1 MTNYNNIPEELKEL
15 RQWVGFSIFERENG
29 KRGKMPINPRTNR
42 PAAANKP
49 ETWGTFDQ
57 AYNAIGEPATY
68 SVNGVTHRGT
78 IDGIGIEFDQNIF
91 GLDLDGH
98 VIGGELTPEAKDII
112 KTMNS
117 YTELS
122 PSGTG
127 VHILAYGALPPGSRR
142 NDRIGLEMYDSGR
155 FFTVTGNALINENKI
170 MQRTKEAAEVHEK
183 YMKPQGEGR
192 GTSSEPQKSSLSNV
206 EILARMF
213 GSKNGKELERL
224 YNGDMGAY
232 DDDHSA
238 ADFALIGH
246 LAYWT
251 NGDAAKMD
259 DLFRDSGL
267 MREKWD
273 RAQSGSTYGNITIDR
288 VLKNFSPYN
297 DTKPITKINGVEIGK
312 KQPSE
317 RFSKS
322 GEDLPADNKESELA
336 PIESAHDYFKNSFK
350 LDNDKFKNARERKT
364 GFKNLDEHGNLYPGL
379 YVIGALS
386 SLGKTTFT
394 HQLADQL
401 AEQGETVLFFSLEQS
416 MFEIGTKSI
425 AREAFKLSPSNR
437 SELAS
442 AIEIRSGKR
451 SKTINTAYKNY
462 MKFNANVYIQEC
474 NFETTFDSIKETVEE
489 FIKEKG
495 ISPVVIVDY
504 LQIIPSIEPRLSD
517 KEKADRHVR
526 GFKVLQR
533 NHDLTVFLISS
544 VNRANYLTPISFE
557 SFKESGGIEYT
568 ADVIWGLQYHCLND
582 PLFTTDGKSNTTAK
596 RREAIN
602 KAKRQVPRQIQL
614 VCLKNRFGQDFSINF
629 DYYAQYD
636 YFEPLRVFKRI
647 QSEDGEAATQDDSS
661 TLKLI

>member
-15 RQWVGFSIFERENG
+15 RQWVAYKLVPRRNG
-29 KRGKMPINPRTNR
+29 KMGKVPKNPFTGENAKSND
-42 PAAANKP
+42 PD
-49 ETWGTFDQ
+49 TWGTFDS
-57 AYNAIGEPATY
+57 A
-68 SVNGVTHRGT
+68 VTAV
-78 IDGIGIEFDQNIF
+78 D
-91 GLDLDGH
+91 LYDLDGVGIQLGNGLH
-98 VIGGELTPEAKDII
+98 GIDLDGVVTDTGYTPEATDII

-117 YTELS
+117 NTELS

-127 VHILAYGALPPGSRR
+127 VHILAYGPLPKSGKTKLTKTTE
-142 NDRIGLEMYDSGR
+142 IEMYDSGR

-213 GSKNGKELERL
+213 GSKNGKKAERL
-224 YNGDMGAY
+224 YNGDMSDY
-232 DDDHSA
+232 DNDHSA
-238 ADFALIGH
+238 ADFALIGF
-246 LAYWT
+246 LTYAT

-259 DLFRDSGL
+259 ALFRGSEL

-273 RAQSGSTYGNITIDR
+273 RAQSGSTYGAITIDR
-288 VLKNFSPYN
+288 ALRGYTPYR

-322 GEDLPADNKESELA
+322 GEDLPADNKENELA

-350 LDNDKFKNARERKT
+350 LDNDKFKNAKERKT

-451 SKTINTAYKNY
+451 SDTINTAYKNY
-462 MKFNANVYIQEC
+462 MKYNANVYIQEC
-474 NFETTFDSIKETVEE
+474 NFETTFDSIKETVEA

-582 PLFTTDGKSNTTAK
+582 PLFTDDHKNNTTAK
-596 RREAIN
+596 RREAIK

-636 YFEPLRVFKRI
+636 FFEPLRVFKRI